1 MKEMIISIHGLY
13 DVYTFIEKAQ
23 SVEGDVTIK
32 RGVYCAD
39 GKSALGVLSIDMS
52 QNVTVTYP
60 ASALE
65 FEDFI
70 EKFKVNR

>member
-13 DVYTFIEKAQ
+13 DVYMFIEKAQ
-23 SVEGDVTIK
+23 AVEGDVTIK

-60 ASALE
+60 TSALE